1 MDIVSFT
8 EARNNL
14 KSVLDKVVA
23 DHVPTVIFRQKGQSV
38 VLIAKE
44 DYDRLDETNYLN
56 SSPANARRLREA
68 IARMDAGEGEEHDL
82 LEP

>member
-14 KSVLDKVVA
+14 KSVLDKVV
-23 DHVPTVIFRQKGQSV
+23 DGHVPTVIFRQKGRSV
-38 VLIAKE
+38 VIIAKD
-44 DYDRLDETNYLN
+44 DYDRMDETTYLK
-56 SSPANARRLREA
+56 SSPVNARMIEESIAQMEA
-68 IARMDAGEGEEHDL
+68 GMGDEHDL

>member
-1 MDIVSFT
+1 MEIVSFT

-23 DHVPTVIFRQKGQSV
+23 THAPTVIFRQKGQSV
-38 VLIAKE
+38 VIMSK
-44 DYDRLDETNYLN
+44 DDFDRLDETNYLK
-56 SSPANARRLREA
+56 SSSANARRLEEA
-68 IARMDAGEGEEHDL
+68 IARMNAGEGEEHDL